1 MDRANHHA
9 ATAGFA
15 GLAEDQPGLA
25 LLAYPG
31 ASQAVLVPA
40 GVLLVAGLGGLLVAA
55 GRRPLPPAR
64 PGAEAS

>member
-1 MDRANHHA
+1 MPPPPGSRAWPR
-9 ATAGFA
+9 TSR
-15 GLAEDQPGLA
+15 ELA